1 MPTPQFGIVM
11 LENASRNTAMAQSK
25 LASLDGVYASYR
37 AFEGTSKP
45 SLPDYLALTSGQY
58 SGKGTFGGSPDG
70 QDTGSIGFAG
80 AQANIMAQLGTA
92 GFSWKAY
99 EEGVSIAGYNV
110 WSTASTGN
118 YASSLVLS
126 RHNPAAFYTTTSSA
140 GVGHGN
146 GRYDFDE
153 LATDIA
159 NSTLPDFFFVTP
171 NGVHDGHDNGVSAA
185 NTWLTSG
192 GSWGG
197 INNLIAGMRTG
208 GLLAI
213 TFDNVPAPDTTVPVT
228 SRAAST
234 RTTPPPRRSPCH
246 PPAAVEVAA
255 ARARSSPSPT
265 TTRRLGS

>member
-1 MPTPQFGIVM
+1 
-11 LENASRNTAMAQSK
+11 
-25 LASLDGVYASYR
+25 
-37 AFEGTSKP
+37 
-45 SLPDYLALTSGQY
+45 
-58 SGKGTFGGSPDG
+58 
-70 QDTGSIGFAG
+70 
-80 AQANIMAQLGTA
+80 MAQLGTA

-126 RHNPAAFYTTTSSA
+126 RHCPAAFYTTTSSA

-159 NSTLPDFFFVTP
+159 NSTLPDFFFITP

-197 INNLIAGMRTG
+197 INNLIAGCGRVACSRSPSTTSP
-208 GLLAI
+208 LP
-213 TFDNVPAPDTTVPVT
+213 TRPSRSPAAASSTSSSPGRASPTPSTRRRAPT
-228 SRAAST
+228 SR
-234 RTTPPPRRSPCH
+234 C
-246 PPAAVEVAA
+246 
-255 ARARSSPSPT
+255 
-265 TTRRLGS
+265 